1 MVRNLLPVCVLGGGL
16 TGLGVVR
23 TLGRRGLDIYLVVD
37 RKDQAIF
44 SRYCKESHIVPELR
58 FNQVALKKL
67 LVRIGRRTNK
77 RVVIYPTSDLDALNL
92 SVLKEDLKDDY
103 CFVVGDKEPVELLV
117 NKTKFYEAL
126 DRNKIS
132 HPTTYFVDDEKDIRQ
147 IEGKINYPVFMKPS
161 ITQLFNRIFGDH
173 GKGFVANSP
182 KELATYHRLATRYGI
197 RVMLQEIIPGQPSN
211 SYQLEGYYN
220 ENHRPLVLFA
230 RQRLRIWPPN
240 FGNTTVCTSIP
251 LGKLADEK
259 KMVNNFLK
267 AIGYQGLMSAEFKR
281 DSRDNKLKFLEINA
295 RAWWHF
301 WLSTRCG
308 ADIIFV
314 SYFDAIG
321 EKTKYNEEYETGV
334 KSIYLL
340 LDLVTSTKMFIDGD
354 LSLQDW
360 ISSLHGKT
368 EFAFLHRDDLK
379 PFIMNFTANIT
390 QLINHGVKIFRR
402 DFKVS

>member
-1 MVRNLLPVCVLGGGL
+1 
-16 TGLGVVR
+16 
-23 TLGRRGLDIYLVVD
+23 
-37 RKDQAIF
+37 
-44 SRYCKESHIVPELR
+44 
-58 FNQVALKKL
+58 
-67 LVRIGRRTNK
+67 
-77 RVVIYPTSDLDALNL
+77 
-92 SVLKEDLKDDY
+92 
-103 CFVVGDKEPVELLV
+103 
-117 NKTKFYEAL
+117 
-126 DRNKIS
+126 
-132 HPTTYFVDDEKDIRQ
+132 
-147 IEGKINYPVFMKPS
+147 MKPS
-161 ITQLFNRIFGDH
+161 ITQLFNRTFGDH
-173 GKGFVANSP
+173 GKGFVANSL
-182 KELATYHRLATRYGI
+182 KELVTYHRLATRYGI
-197 RVMLQEIIPGQPSN
+197 KVMLQEIIPGPPSN

-220 ENHRPLVLFA
+220 ENHRPIVLFA

-251 LGKLADEK
+251 LEKLADEK
-259 KMVNNFLK
+259 KMVNKFLR

-314 SYFDAIG
+314 SYLDAIG
-321 EKTKYNEEYETGV
+321 EEAKYTEEYETGV

-340 LDLVTSTKMFIDGD
+340 LDLVTSAKMFLDGD
-354 LSLQDW
+354 LSLQNW
-360 ISSLHGKT
+360 ISSMYGKT

>member
-1 MVRNLLPVCVLGGGL
+1 MVRSLLPVGVLGGGL

-23 TLGRRGLDIYLVVD
+23 TLGRRGLDIYLAVD
-37 RKDQAIF
+37 RKDQVIF
-44 SRYCKESHIVPELR
+44 SRYCKESYIVPELR
-58 FNQVALKKL
+58 FNQTALKKF
-67 LVRIGRRTNK
+67 LVRIGRRTSK

-103 CFVVGDKEPVELLV
+103 CFVVGNKEPVELLV
-117 NKTKFYEAL
+117 NKTKFYKAL

-132 HPTTYFVDDEKDIRQ
+132 HPTTYFIDDEKDIKQ

-161 ITQLFNRIFGDH
+161 ITQLFNRTFGDH
-173 GKGFVANSP
+173 GKGFVANSL
-182 KELATYHRLATRYGI
+182 KELVTYHRLATRYGI
-197 RVMLQEIIPGQPSN
+197 KVMLQEIIPGPPSN

-220 ENHRPLVLFA
+220 ENHRPIVLFA

-251 LGKLADEK
+251 LEKLADEK
-259 KMVNNFLK
+259 KMVNKFLR

-314 SYFDAIG
+314 SYLDAIG
-321 EKTKYNEEYETGV
+321 EEAKYTEEYETGV

-340 LDLVTSTKMFIDGD
+340 LDLVTSAKMFLDGD
-354 LSLQDW
+354 LSLQNW
-360 ISSLHGKT
+360 ISSMYGKT